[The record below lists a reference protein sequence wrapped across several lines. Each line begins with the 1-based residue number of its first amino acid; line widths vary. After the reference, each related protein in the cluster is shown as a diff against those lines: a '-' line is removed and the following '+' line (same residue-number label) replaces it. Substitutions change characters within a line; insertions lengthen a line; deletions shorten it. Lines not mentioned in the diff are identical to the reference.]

1 MAITKVFINSD
12 DSEFYNFLSEYA
24 IPYFD
29 SIVDSSSQ
37 ITCKI
42 GDDLAYIYNKTN
54 GNNERHYFSTK
65 SGSHI
70 ALSGNK
76 PSYAVATSKG
86 ILIHCDVSYDSPTD
100 IFISKTSSGSVGFA
114 VLSVYYGG
122 GYYYQNFYCYDFD
135 NTPYMN
141 YYISNN
147 SNTSNYC
154 FTILSPLRSNVQET
168 SFACIPCIYTDSHL
182 DSVYQLV
189 ANQYY
194 NVAGTITDSDGH
206 KYFTN
211 GCLALAE

>member
-1 MAITKVFINSD
+1 MAITKVFINTD
-12 DSEFYNFLSEYA
+12 DSNFYNFLSEYA
-24 IPYFD
+24 TPYFD

-42 GDDLAYIYNKTN
+42 GDDLAYIYDKTSVDS
-54 GNNERHYFSTK
+54 RHHFCAK
-65 SGSHI
+65 SGSDI
-70 ALSGNK
+70 TFEGNK

-86 ILIHCDVSYDSPTD
+86 ILIHCDVSNYSPTD

-114 VLSVYYGG
+114 IFGVCYAGGSYYKR
-122 GYYYQNFYCYDFD
+122 FYCYDFD
-135 NTPYMN
+135 NSSS
-141 YYISNN
+141 IS
-147 SNTSNYC
+147 SYVSTTENTSNYC
-154 FTILSPLRSNVQET
+154 FTILSPLRWNLQKT
-168 SFACIPCIYTDSHL
+168 SFAYIPCIYTDSHL
-182 DSVYQLV
+182 DGVYQLV

>member
-1 MAITKVFINSD
+1 MAITKVFITTD
-12 DSEFYNFLSEYA
+12 DSKFYDFLSEYA
-24 IPYFD
+24 TPYFD
-29 SIVDSSSQ
+29 SIVDSPYQ

-42 GDDLAYIYNKTN
+42 GDDLAYVYDKSDE
-54 GNNERHYFSTK
+54 NNRHYFSTK
-65 SGSHI
+65 SGSYV

-76 PSYAVATSKG
+76 PGYAVATSKG
-86 ILIHCDVSYDSPTD
+86 ILIHCGASNHSPTD

-114 VLSVYYGG
+114 VLSDYYYGG
-122 GYYYQNFYCYDFD
+122 SYYQSFYCYDFD
-135 NTPYMN
+135 NTTYMG
-141 YYISNN
+141 YYISFE

-182 DSVYQLV
+182 DGVYQLV

-194 NVAGTITDSDGH
+194 NVAGTIIDSDGH

>member
-1 MAITKVFINSD
+1 MAITKVLINTD
-12 DSEFYNFLSEYA
+12 DSNFYDFLSEYA
-24 IPYFD
+24 TPYFD

-42 GDDLAYIYNKTN
+42 GDDLAYVYDKTN
-54 GNNERHYFSTK
+54 VNNRHYFSAK
-65 SGSHI
+65 SGSYI
-70 ALSGNK
+70 TFTGNK

-86 ILIHCDVSYDSPTD
+86 ILIHCDVSNYSPTD

-114 VLSVYYGG
+114 IFGVYYSGG
-122 GYYYQNFYCYDFD
+122 SYYKRFYCYDFD
-135 NTPYMN
+135 NTASMN
-141 YYISNN
+141 YYISTD

-168 SFACIPCIYTDSHL
+168 SFACIPCVFADSHL
-182 DSVYQLV
+182 DGVYQLV

-194 NVAGTITDSDGH
+194 NVAGTIIDSDGH

>member
-1 MAITKVFINSD
+1 MAITKVFINTD

-24 IPYFD
+24 TQYFD
-29 SIVDSSSQ
+29 SIVDSTNQ

-42 GDDLAYIYNKTN
+42 GDDLAYVYDK
-54 GNNERHYFSTK
+54 NNNDTRHYFSTK

-70 ALSGNK
+70 YISGNK
-76 PSYAVATSKG
+76 PSYAVDTSKG
-86 ILIHCDVSYDSPTD
+86 ILIHCDVSNYSPTD

-114 VLSVYYGG
+114 VLGAYYYGG
-122 GYYYQNFYCYDFD
+122 NHYQHFYCYDFD
-135 NTPYMN
+135 NTTYMRHYIGDLSSTPN
-141 YYISNN
+141 YV
-147 SNTSNYC
+147 

-182 DSVYQLV
+182 DGVYQLV

-194 NVAGTITDSDGH
+194 NVSGTITDSDGH